1 MANPLKF
8 SAAFDSSNVE
18 LAFVEETTWGNT
30 NNTAPSATGQVIR
43 LMGESLT
50 ETRNRTRPA
59 EINASGQ
66 ASASLT
72 TQVQAGGGINIGIS
86 YGTYDEL
93 FKGLLNA
100 SGNGNWTT
108 NTTYGITSGNIGAVD
123 KTTGV
128 TLDGG
133 ALAGLYPGF
142 TTASSVL
149 TAGFSVG
156 DWIKVTG
163 FTGTGYQGAGNNDA
177 GRNNGFWRIVGIK
190 ADGLAIAVDG
200 PGYDGIFTTVAA
212 ANRKI
217 QTNGRIRNGNNVH
230 SYTVEKKLATGKY
243 LVYPGTYVSG
253 GGISAALGGFV
264 EGSLQLL
271 SQGEKLGATTAG
283 GAYAGTGANSIF
295 TTRTP
300 APAGNIIDTMGGI
313 SFAALGYVSGGWKFE
328 SVLTSGSGL
337 AAVLQQFS
345 INVTKNN
352 ARQQFGI
359 GDVNAKGIGKGTIQV
374 DGAMQM
380 YFADFTMYQQYKSE
394 SRVVA
399 SFKITDADLNTYIIT
414 LPAVVLMNPNLVAG
428 GPDTDLVA
436 EFQLEAN
443 PGFTLPV
450 GAPAAAPVTE
460 TPYTIQIDRFKG
472 DLA

>member
-200 PGYDGIFTTVAA
+200 PD
-212 ANRKI
+212 RK
-217 QTNGRIRNGNNVH
+217 
-230 SYTVEKKLATGKY
+230 
-243 LVYPGTYVSG
+243 
-253 GGISAALGGFV
+253 
-264 EGSLQLL
+264 
-271 SQGEKLGATTAG
+271 
-283 GAYAGTGANSIF
+283 
-295 TTRTP
+295 
-300 APAGNIIDTMGGI
+300 
-313 SFAALGYVSGGWKFE
+313 
-328 SVLTSGSGL
+328 SV
-337 AAVLQQFS
+337 V
-345 INVTKNN
+345 
-352 ARQQFGI
+352 
-359 GDVNAKGIGKGTIQV
+359 
-374 DGAMQM
+374 
-380 YFADFTMYQQYKSE
+380 
-394 SRVVA
+394 
-399 SFKITDADLNTYIIT
+399 
-414 LPAVVLMNPNLVAG
+414 
-428 GPDTDLVA
+428 
-436 EFQLEAN
+436 
-443 PGFTLPV
+443 
-450 GAPAAAPVTE
+450 
-460 TPYTIQIDRFKG
+460 
-472 DLA
+472 